1 MASQARLKRLLPIV
15 LILVIA
21 ALPLI
26 APWSKIVLTIAIA
39 KGLAVLGIVVLLRAG
54 QVSFGHAM
62 FFASSA
68 YAAAFLGNAMGGSD
82 LLLLLLAGILCA
94 ITFGLVIGFF
104 VVGYRY
110 IFFGMLN
117 LAFSMVLFSILEK
130 FFYITGGSDGMRV
143 ARPTVLGIT
152 MERSEFEYTVF
163 YLTLVIAITLAF
175 FVHRYLASPMG
186 QALAAIKT
194 NETRLEYL
202 GLSARQVLLFGYVI
216 SAVLAGTGG
225 VLLAVIQGLVT
236 PEYGYWIRSGEF
248 VFIAVLG
255 GSGHVIGAFAGS
267 LVYELVRTY
276 AAAFAADI
284 WQMVL
289 GAVLLLVILFAPKGL
304 VGLYDSLI
312 QRTTTK
318 PAPAPDPPAER
329 VSPP

>member
-1 MASQARLKRLLPIV
+1 MILL
-15 LILVIA
+15 IA
-21 ALPLI
+21 AMPLL

-62 FFASSA
+62 FFAASA
-68 YAAAFLGNAMGGSD
+68 YAAAFLGKALGGGD
-82 LLLLLLAGILCA
+82 LVLLLLAGIVCA
-94 ITFGLVIGFF
+94 LVFGLVIGFF

-117 LAFSMVLFSILEK
+117 LAFSMVLYSILEK
-130 FFYITGGSDGMRV
+130 FFHITGGSDGMRV
-143 ARPTVLGIT
+143 ARPTVLGIE
-152 MERSEFEYTVF
+152 MERGAYEYTLF
-163 YLTLVIAITLAF
+163 YLTLLIAIGLAF

-202 GLSARQVLLFGYVI
+202 GLSARKVLLAAYVL
-216 SAVLAGTGG
+216 SAVLAGIGG
-225 VLLAVIQGLVT
+225 VLLAAIQGLVT

-255 GSGHVIGAFAGS
+255 GGGHVIGAFAGS

-289 GAVLLLVILFAPKGL
+289 GVVLLLVILFAPKGL
-304 VGLYDSLI
+304 VGMY
-312 QRTTTK
+312 QRMTRGKAEKT
-318 PAPAPDPPAER
+318 PPAEAR
-329 VSPP
+329 P

>member
-1 MASQARLKRLLPIV
+1 MISPTRRALPVCLL
-15 LILVIA
+15 IA
-21 ALPLI
+21 VVALMPLI

-62 FFASSA
+62 FFAASA
-68 YAAAFLGNAMGGSD
+68 YAAAFLGKAMGGGD
-82 LLLLLLAGILCA
+82 LFGLLLAGIVCA
-94 ITFGLVIGFF
+94 AVFGLVIGFF

-117 LAFSMVLFSILEK
+117 LAFSMVLYAILEK
-130 FFYITGGSDGMRV
+130 FFHVTGGSDGMRV
-143 ARPTVLGIT
+143 ARPTVLGVA
-152 MERSEFEYTVF
+152 MERGAYEYTVF
-163 YLTLVIAITLAF
+163 YMTLVIAIASAF
-175 FVHRYLASPMG
+175 LVHRYLASPMG

-202 GLSARQVLLFGYVI
+202 GLSARRILLVGYVI
-216 SAVLAGTGG
+216 SAILAGTGG
-225 VLLAVIQGLVT
+225 VLLAAIQGLVT

-255 GSGHVIGAFAGS
+255 GAGHVIGAFAGS
-267 LVYELVRTY
+267 LVYELVRSY

-289 GAVLLLVILFAPKGL
+289 GVVLLLIILFAPKGL
-304 VGLYDSLI
+304 VGMYDSLM
-312 QRTTTK
+312 RKVAARGDAASAT
-318 PAPAPDPPAER
+318 PAER
-329 VSPP
+329 ASIR

>member
-1 MASQARLKRLLPIV
+1 MVQDTIPKRLLPLL
-15 LILVIA
+15 LILMVA
-21 ALPLI
+21 TVPLI

-62 FFASSA
+62 FFAGSA
-68 YAAAFLGNAMGGSD
+68 YAAAFLGKAMGGSD
-82 LLLLLLAGILCA
+82 LLLLLLAGIISA
-94 ITFGLVIGFF
+94 VVFGLVIGFF

-130 FFYITGGSDGMRV
+130 FFHVTGGSDGMRV

-152 MERSEFEYTVF
+152 MERGAFEYTVF

-202 GLSARQVLLFGYVI
+202 GLSARNVLLLGYVI

-255 GSGHVIGAFAGS
+255 GAGHVIGAFAGS

-304 VGLYDSLI
+304 VGMYDSLI
-312 QRTTTK
+312 RRTASRAPTK
-318 PAPAPDPPAER
+318 ATGRASE
-329 VSPP
+329 

>member
-1 MASQARLKRLLPIV
+1 MAPHAILKRVLPIV

-62 FFASSA
+62 FFAGSA
-68 YAAAFLGNAMGGSD
+68 YAAAFLGNAMGGGD
-82 LLLLLLAGILCA
+82 LVLLLLAGILSA

-130 FFYITGGSDGMRV
+130 FFHITGGSDGMRV

-163 YLTLVIAITLAF
+163 YLTLMIAIALAF

-202 GLSARQVLLFGYVI
+202 GLSARQVLLLGYVI
-216 SAVLAGTGG
+216 SAVLAGIGG

-255 GSGHVIGAFAGS
+255 GSGNVIGAFAGS

-289 GAVLLLVILFAPKGL
+289 GTVLLLVILFAPKGL

-312 QRTTTK
+312 RRTVARAPTK
-318 PAPAPDPPAER
+318 PVEPTRRASE
-329 VSPP
+329 S

>member
-1 MASQARLKRLLPIV
+1 MTARTIINRLLPTL

-21 ALPLI
+21 TIPLI

-39 KGLAVLGIVVLLRAG
+39 KGLAVLGVVVLLRAG

-62 FFASSA
+62 FFAGSA
-68 YAAAFLGNAMGGSD
+68 YAAAFLGKAMGGSD
-82 LLLLLLAGILCA
+82 LLLLLLAGVLCA
-94 ITFGLVIGFF
+94 VVFGLVIGLF

-130 FFYITGGSDGMRV
+130 FYHITGGSDGMRV

-152 MERSEFEYTVF
+152 MERSAFEYTVF
-163 YLTLVIAITLAF
+163 YLTLVIAIALAF

-202 GLSARQVLLFGYVI
+202 GLSARKVLLLGYVI

-248 VFIAVLG
+248 VFVAVLG
-255 GSGHVIGAFAGS
+255 GAGHVIGAFAGS

-289 GAVLLLVILFAPKGL
+289 GTVLLLVILYAPNGL
-304 VGLYDSLI
+304 VGLYGHLI
-312 QRTTTK
+312 RPATANPRAKATK
-318 PAPAPDPPAER
+318 LSERAAPP
-329 VSPP
+329 